1 MTTFLVAYAAV
12 WLLVSLY
19 VLRLGTRQRELQR
32 RLESLQ
38 AQLEQTTAGGTDSS
52 ALGMPQA
59 QKGHRAA

>member
-38 AQLEQTTAGGTDSS
+38 SQLEQTTAGDADSS